1 MEVWPS
7 GTALRGVVSNRRML
21 HWLKTVVV
29 NDVGKAPVRRQVGTG
44 KLSETEPLW
53 TCRYYVK

>member
-7 GTALRGVVSNRRML
+7 GTALRGEVSNRRML

-29 NDVGKAPVRRQVGTG
+29 NDAEKASLRRQVGAG
-44 KLSETEPLW
+44 KLSETEPL
-53 TCRYYVK
+53 

>member
-21 HWLKTVVV
+21 HWLKTAVV
-29 NDVGKAPVRRQVGTG
+29 NDVEKASVRRQVGTG
-44 KLSETEPLW
+44 KLSETEPLL

>member
-1 MEVWPS
+1 
-7 GTALRGVVSNRRML
+7 ML

-29 NDVGKAPVRRQVGTG
+29 NDVEKASMRRQVGTG